1 MTVSMDFV
9 KTNRKNYETMY
20 SINIMKVQLT
30 INYLRNWVAR
40 GPQLT
45 DSADNPYNSR
55 K

>member
-1 MTVSMDFV
+1 MDFV

-30 INYLRNWVAR
+30 TNYLQNWVAR
-40 GPQLT
+40 GLQLT
-45 DSADNPYNSR
+45 NSADNPYNSR

>member
-1 MTVSMDFV
+1 MDFV

-30 INYLRNWVAR
+30 TNYLRNWVAR
-40 GPQLT
+40 GLQLT
-45 DSADNPYNSR
+45 SSADNPYNRR